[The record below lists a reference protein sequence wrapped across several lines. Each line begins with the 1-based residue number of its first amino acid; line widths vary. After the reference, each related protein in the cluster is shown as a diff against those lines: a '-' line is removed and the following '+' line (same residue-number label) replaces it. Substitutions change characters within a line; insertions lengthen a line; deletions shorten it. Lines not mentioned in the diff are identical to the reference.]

1 MKLSVVIPFYNEE
14 KLIEK
19 CLHSILNQTID
30 KKDYEIILVDNNSTD
45 RTSEIARKMG
55 VIPVS
60 YKDRKGA
67 IWAKQFGA
75 KRAKGEIIVV
85 TDADAIVEKTWLEN
99 ILKIFEDK
107 KLMCIGGTVLA
118 TGNNKMSINIL
129 KFFDFFAQIC
139 QIVGIPFIWGTNMA
153 VRKSAFEKVG
163 GFNTRLKTGDD
174 WEFVL
179 RIQKEYGIRSALYT
193 NKLKVK
199 ASPRKQNSLKQ
210 LIPYVSIGIINFF
223 SIFVL
228 RKSYTFGRHKAVR

>member
-55 VIPVS
+55 
-60 YKDRKGA
+60 

-223 SIFVL
+223 SIFIL
-228 RKSYTFGRHKAVR
+228 RRSYTFGRHKAVR